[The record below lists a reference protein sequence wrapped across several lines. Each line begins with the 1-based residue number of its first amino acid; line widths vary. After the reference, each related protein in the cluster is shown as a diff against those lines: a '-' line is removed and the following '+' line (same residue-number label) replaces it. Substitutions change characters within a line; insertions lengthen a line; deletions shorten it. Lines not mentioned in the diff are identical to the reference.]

1 MPHSTFGPCYSATET
16 VQLVCIS
23 LCRFLKK
30 VSFVVVSLCFVRSF
44 VVRNVC
50 DGERVWTNRQA
61 DLGNDKHV
69 LPLSSALWLTSAV
82 LLVTI
87 IYSRLQTK
95 QFLQLQFRKC
105 FYTFPAPNLLFIF
118 FLKDVKLQW
127 IEEFW
132 ESCFAYWY
140 EIVKCLKYR
149 YMIVKCL
156 KETAMKLGK
165 RGVQS
170 FIHNRLGLMY
180 M

>member
-1 MPHSTFGPCYSATET
+1 MFVMERECEPTDRQTWVMTNTC
-16 VQLVCIS
+16 S
-23 LCRFLKK
+23 LSPVLSDSHRPSSLSQ
-30 VSFVVVSLCFVRSF
+30 SFTQDCKQSSFSNCNFENVFIPSL
-44 VVRNVC
+44 
-50 DGERVWTNRQA
+50 
-61 DLGNDKHV
+61 
-69 LPLSSALWLTSAV
+69 LP
-82 LLVTI
+82 
-87 IYSRLQTK
+87 IYY
-95 QFLQLQFRKC
+95 F
-105 FYTFPAPNLLFIF
+105 F

>member
-1 MPHSTFGPCYSATET
+1 MSHSTFGPRYSATET

-23 LCRFLKK
+23 LCRFFKK

-44 VVRNVC
+44 VVKNVC

-82 LLVTI
+82 VTI